1 MIKAYRCWCVR
12 KAQVKRQEIVGALG
26 VARIRVFT
34 CSGCW
39 VLGGVCGLILV
50 TNLGCDPGYI
60 PCRADLGVCPRPE
73 VGVLLDEI
81 GIVKEVWFEDKR
93 IGPPYDAN
101 VTLFSADVDEAPGDE
116 VVFRGN
122 DGILLIHTID
132 ESPFVL
138 AWVPIADPWKK
149 VSFIDIEQDGNTEFI
164 VQDSTDDGGL
174 RIALWSHS
182 GERLW
187 TRAANIDGLYGD
199 VAMGDIDADGTID
212 FAITTKIGVEIVS
225 AEGVVLTTLGNEPYN
240 SVALGDLDGDG
251 DLEIVAGRSVGNGE
265 YKIEAFNLDGTL
277 HSSFVA
283 DGPVLTVDRLA
294 DDEQRDY
301 IRIGCSLL
309 DDTGAVVGTVDPLP
323 EIGCSYEDVDYSQPF
338 TVAEN
343 PSPTGAGSVE
353 RLVRFS
359 EDDEPHRAEFTF
371 SFESQIPFLAGLVI
385 TNPTRAIVKFFDPD
399 GALVYEEVI
408 ASKSGPG
415 SVLVLPTGSDG
426 REFLLIADGTK
437 ILSYRAPTTTGG

>member
-1 MIKAYRCWCVR
+1 MIQAYRCWCAH
-12 KAQVKRQEIVGALG
+12 KAQVKRREEVGALG

-34 CSGCW
+34 FPRCRI
-39 VLGGVCGLILV
+39 LGGVCGLILV
-50 TNLGCDPGYI
+50 TNPGCDPGYI
-60 PCRADLGVCPRPE
+60 PCRADLGVCPRPD

-122 DGILLIHTID
+122 DGILLIQTVD
-132 ESPFVL
+132 ESPVVL
-138 AWVPIADPWKK
+138 EWAPIADPWET
-149 VSFIDIEQDGNTEFI
+149 VSFFDIEQDGNTEFI

-174 RIALWSHS
+174 RVALWSHS
-182 GERLW
+182 GERIW
-187 TRAANIDGLYGD
+187 MRSTNIPGLYGD
-199 VAMGDIDADGTID
+199 VAMGDVDADGTMD
-212 FAITTKIGVEIVS
+212 FAITTKNGVEIVS
-225 AEGVVLTTLGNEPYN
+225 AEGVILTTLGNEPYN

-251 DLEIVAGRSVGNGE
+251 DLEVAAGRSVGNGE
-265 YKIEAFNLDGTL
+265 YKIDVFKLDGTL

-283 DGPVLTVDRLA
+283 DGPFLTVDRLEN
-294 DDEQRDY
+294 DEERDY
-301 IRIGCSLL
+301 IRVGCSLL
-309 DDTGAVVGTVDPLP
+309 DDTGAVLGTVPPLA
-323 EIGCSYEDVDYSQPF
+323 EIGCSYEGVDYTQPF

-359 EDDEPHRAEFTF
+359 EDDEPHRVEITF
-371 SFESQIPFLAGLVI
+371 SFETQIPFLAGAVV
-385 TNPTRAIVKFFDPD
+385 TNPTRAILKFFDPG

-408 ASKSGPG
+408 ASESGPG
-415 SVLVLPTGSDG
+415 SVLVLPTGSGG
-426 REFLLIADGTK
+426 REFLLVADGRK
-437 ILSYRAPTTTGG
+437 ILSYRAPTTIGG